1 MPVTVDHSPMR
12 AEELGLRTVGQ
23 VLSHL
28 QRERRLVVHV
38 LIDGLEPDLK
48 QMADV
53 RKSPL
58 NGHQIFIETAD
69 PREMALDILQQ
80 VEAQLAEAD
89 KAKAEAAKLLQ
100 TNQHGKAMEKLSGC
114 LTIWYHAQE
123 SVLGTARLLKVNLDE
138 IAVNG
143 RPLNELIGL
152 FKEQL
157 QQIRS
162 SLEDRDFVTLGDV
175 LTYETEQTSVQW
187 RSVLV
192 GMRRIVGAMNDS
204 VGAGR

>member
-1 MPVTVDHSPMR
+1 MPVTVDHSPLR
-12 AEELGLRTVGQ
+12 AEELGLRTIGQ

-58 NGHQIFIETAD
+58 NGHQVFIETAD
-69 PREMALDILQQ
+69 PREMALDILSQ
-80 VEAQLAEAD
+80 VEAQLGEAD
-89 KAKAEAAKLLQ
+89 LAKAEAAKLLQ

-114 LTIWYHAQE
+114 LTVWHHAQE
-123 SVLGTARLLKVNLDE
+123 SLLGTARLLKINLDE
-138 IAVNG
+138 IAVEG
-143 RPLNELIGL
+143 RPLSDIIGQ
-152 FKEQL
+152 FKAQL
-157 QQIRS
+157 TQIRS
-162 SLEDRDFVTLGDV
+162 SLEDRDFVTLGDA
-175 LTYETEQTSVQW
+175 LTYETEQTSVDW
-187 RSVLV
+187 RSAL
-192 GMRRIVGAMNDS
+192 GAMRRIIGSMGDP